1 MYRVQRRVP
10 ISPLIMP
17 EPMISLLQH
26 LCLQNQIN
34 SPNSGRMITI
44 TSDNTLRRKMERTY
58 QQLSPFELKD
68 KLISLANKHGDTSIW
83 AMLNAGRGNPNWIA
97 ASPREAF
104 FTLGQFAMEET
115 RTVWNDNDLAGMPNK
130 KGISARLKAYLAKH
144 RKAPGVDFLK
154 NVLDYGPNNWGFNP
168 DAWIHELVDGIVGD
182 NYPVPDHM
190 LVHLEQVVHAY
201 LIQEMC
207 NNQSPPGKYD
217 LFAVEGGTAA
227 MCYIFDS
234 LLANKLLSKGDK
246 IALMV
251 PTFTPYLEIPH
262 LARYNFKIV
271 RINALEMDERGVH
284 TWQYTNSEL
293 DKLANPSIKALYVV
307 NPSNPPSVAIRNES
321 KNRLKKVVQEHNPN
335 LMIITDDV
343 YGTFVEN
350 FCSLMAEL
358 PFNTLGVYSFSKYF
372 GATGWRLGVIAVHQ
386 DNVFDQ
392 LLKLL
397 PRAKADVLAERYG
410 TISLHPEQLR
420 FIDRMVADSRQV
432 ALNNTAGLS
441 TPQQVQMGLFALFAL
456 LDRENRYKKLTQEI
470 CHHRQALLYEGF
482 GLALRPDSFDA
493 AYYSQI
499 DLLVWAKLKY
509 GDEFCDF
516 LQANYEPTD
525 ILFRL
530 AEESSIVLLNGSG
543 FGGPKWSIRTSL
555 ANLDDEAYRQIGE
568 TVQKTFAE
576 YATSW
581 RAQKDSQF

>member
-1 MYRVQRRVP
+1 MIHKQEAMLDFSKVQP
-10 ISPLIMP
+10 Q
-17 EPMISLLQH
+17 E
-26 LCLQNQIN
+26 
-34 SPNSGRMITI
+34 GMITI
-44 TSDNTLRRKMERTY
+44 QNDTTLRRNMEQAY
-58 QQLSPFELKD
+58 EHLSPFELKD
-68 KLISLANKHGDTSIW
+68 KLISLANKRGDTSVW

-97 ASPREAF
+97 ATPREAF

-115 RTVWNDNDLAGMPNK
+115 RRTWKETDLAGMPETENMA
-130 KGISARLKAYLAKH
+130 ARLKAYLAKH
-144 RKAPGVDFLK
+144 PEAPGVDFLR
-154 NVLDYGPNNWGFNP
+154 NVLDVGPRKWSFNP

-182 NYPVPDHM
+182 NYPVPDRM

-234 LLANKLLSKGDK
+234 LIANKLLSIGDK

-262 LARYNFKIV
+262 LARYNFEII
-271 RINALEMDERGVH
+271 RINALEMDEKGIH
-284 TWQYTNSEL
+284 TWQYTNSEI
-293 DKLANPSIKALYVV
+293 DKLADPSIKALYLV

-321 KNRLKKVVQEHNPN
+321 KNHLIEVVTSHNPN
-335 LMIITDDV
+335 LMVITDDV
-343 YGTFVEN
+343 YGTFVDN
-350 FCSLMAEL
+350 FRSMMAEL
-358 PFNTLGVYSFSKYF
+358 PFNTLVVYSFSKYF

-386 DNVFDQ
+386 DNVFDE
-392 LLKLL
+392 LLKDL
-397 PRAKADVLAERYG
+397 PLAKVKALSERYG
-410 TISLHPEQLR
+410 TITLSPEKLR

-432 ALNNTAGLS
+432 ALNHTAGLS

-456 LDRENRYKKLTQEI
+456 LDLENRYKNLTQEI
-470 CHHRQALLYEGF
+470 CHHRQELLYRGF
-482 GLALRPDSFDA
+482 GLELRPDSYDA

-499 DLLVWAKLKY
+499 DLLVWSKIKY
-509 GDEFCDF
+509 GDEFCDY

-530 AEESSIVLLNGSG
+530 AEESSIILLNGSG

-555 ANLDDEAYRQIGE
+555 ANLNDEAYRQIGE
-568 TVQKTFAE
+568 TVEKTFEE

-581 RAQKDSQF
+581 RALR

>member
-1 MYRVQRRVP
+1 
-10 ISPLIMP
+10 
-17 EPMISLLQH
+17 
-26 LCLQNQIN
+26 
-34 SPNSGRMITI
+34 MITI
-44 TSDNTLRRKMERTY
+44 QNATTLSREKDNTYE
-58 QQLSPFELKD
+58 QLSPFELKN

-83 AMLNAGRGNPNWIA
+83 SMLNAGRGNPNWIA
-97 ASPREAF
+97 ATPREAF
-104 FTLGQFAMEET
+104 FALGQFAMEET
-115 RTVWNDNDLAGMPNK
+115 RSVWKDNDLAGMPNN
-130 KGISARLKAYLAKH
+130 KGIAARLDAYLEKH
-144 RKAPGVDFLK
+144 INAPGVDFLK
-154 NVLDYGPNNWGFNP
+154 KSIDYGTLNLGFNP
-168 DAWIHELVDGIVGD
+168 DAWVHELVDGLIGD
-182 NYPVPDHM
+182 NYPVPDRM
-190 LVHLEQVVHAY
+190 LVHLEQIIHAY

-207 NNQSPPGKYD
+207 NNEPPSGKYD

-234 LLANKLLSKGDK
+234 LIANKLLSIGDK

-262 LARYNFKIV
+262 LARYNFEIV
-271 RINALEMDERGVH
+271 RINALEKDERGLH
-284 TWQYTNSEL
+284 TWQYTKSEL

-321 KNRLKKVVQEHNPN
+321 KNHILEVVKNHNPN

-343 YGTFVEN
+343 YGTFVDN
-350 FCSLMAEL
+350 FRSLMAEL

-386 DNVFDQ
+386 DNVFDY
-392 LLKLL
+392 LLKDL
-397 PRAKADVLAERYG
+397 PRDKAEALAQRYG
-410 TISLHPEQLR
+410 TITMYPEQLR

-432 ALNNTAGLS
+432 ALNHTAGLS

-456 LDRENRYKKLTQEI
+456 LDRENRYKELTQGI

-482 GLALRPDSFDA
+482 GLELRTDRFDA

-499 DLLVWAKLKY
+499 DLLVWAKIKY
-509 GDEFCDF
+509 GEEFCDY

-525 ILFRL
+525 FLFRL

-555 ANLDDEAYRQIGE
+555 ANLNDEAYRLIGK
-568 TVQKTFAE
+568 TVQKTFEE
-576 YATSW
+576 YAASR
-581 RAQKDSQF
+581 RALKDSKE

>member
-1 MYRVQRRVP
+1 
-10 ISPLIMP
+10 
-17 EPMISLLQH
+17 
-26 LCLQNQIN
+26 
-34 SPNSGRMITI
+34 
-44 TSDNTLRRKMERTY
+44 MERTY
-58 QQLSPFELKD
+58 EQLSPFELKD
-68 KLISLANKHGDTSIW
+68 KLISLANKRGDTSIW

-97 ASPREAF
+97 ATPREAF

-115 RTVWNDNDLAGMPNK
+115 RRTWSDPDLAGMPEAKN
-130 KGISARLKAYLAKH
+130 ISARLKAYLG
-144 RKAPGVDFLK
+144 RFPEAPGVNFLK
-154 NVLDYGPNNWGFNP
+154 KVLDYGSTNWGFSP

-182 NYPVPDHM
+182 NYPVPDRI
-190 LVHLEQVVHAY
+190 LVHLEQVIHDY

-234 LLANKLLSKGDK
+234 LIANKLLSIGDK

-262 LARYNFKIV
+262 LARYNFEIV

-284 TWQYTNSEL
+284 TWQYTNSEI

-321 KNRLKKVVQEHNPN
+321 KDYILTMVRNHNPN

-343 YGTFVEN
+343 YGTFVDN
-350 FCSLMAEL
+350 FRSLMAEL

-392 LLKLL
+392 LLKNLSL
-397 PRAKADVLAERYG
+397 DQATELAERYG
-410 TISLHPEQLR
+410 TITLHPEQLR
-420 FIDRMVADSRQV
+420 FIDRLVADSRQV
-432 ALNNTAGLS
+432 ALNHTAGLS

-456 LDRENRYKKLTQEI
+456 LDQENRYKKLTQEI
-470 CHHRQALLYEGF
+470 CHHRQRLLYEGF
-482 GLALRPDSFDA
+482 GLELRTDKFDA

-499 DLLVWAKLKY
+499 DLLVWAKAKY
-509 GDEFCDF
+509 GDEFCEY

-530 AEESSIVLLNGSG
+530 AEDSSIILLNGSG

-555 ANLDDEAYRQIGE
+555 ANLDDDAYRKIGE
-568 TVQKTFAE
+568 TVQRTFEE

-581 RAQKDSQF
+581 RALKASTE